1 MITRERIFLKWILK
15 NESKV
20 TLKDVPKEQDF
31 MLEDMIERGFVSV
44 GPGNKLFLTHFG
56 ESQIT

>member
-1 MITRERIFLKWILK
+1 MTSRERIFLKWVLQ
-15 NESKV
+15 NETKV
-20 TLKDVPKEQDF
+20 TIKHVPKEQDF
-31 MLEDMIERGFVSV
+31 MLQDMIEQGFLSV